1 MFVIMNEADLTAE
14 TQQQQKNLEHLKLL
28 SVFHFVL
35 AGLSLV
41 MIAFLFLHYFMMN
54 AMFSN
59 PQMWEVQ
66 GNKGGGPPP
75 EFFTEFV
82 KVFVWFYLFMGIIAL
97 AFGAA
102 NILSGVFIRQKKHR
116 TFSLVVASLNC
127 IRMPFGTA
135 LGVFTLVVLLRE
147 SVQKE
152 YASNLETQS

>member
-1 MFVIMNEADLTAE
+1 MFVIMSAADLTTK
-14 TQQQQKNLEHLKLL
+14 TQQQKDLEHLKLL

-35 AGLSLV
+35 AGLTLV
-41 MIAFLFLHYFMMN
+41 MIAFLFLHYLIMN

-75 EFFTEFV
+75 EFFAEFI

-127 IRMPFGTA
+127 ICMPFGTA

-147 SVQKE
+147 SVQEE
-152 YASNLETQS
+152 YGARVDRE